1 MITPKIL
8 NVGVYREAQRS
19 SQTVPVL
26 YLGLYIRGLLNSTSF
41 YPDGTFCQHLDA
53 SQEKLPPTL
62 TLTPPGFRSFFEYGQ
77 ERENWVVMLAFPAI
91 RFDLETHR
99 LYWNYNGN
107 ALPIPRKI
115 RLKEAEAME
124 LRHRFELLSRL
135 YHSSLPQNLL
145 AAELLVLQI
154 LQNFLRQE
162 QQEDDH
168 VERLRKRLEEDVLW
182 ENTITEHCV
191 ALGCSR
197 DQLRQE
203 FFERYKIAP
212 GEYRIQ
218 MRLRKIR
225 HLLAYSELTLKEIA
239 YEVGMKNL
247 SHLSRFVKERCGK
260 TPSELSREYRN
271 KS

>member
-1 MITPKIL
+1 
-8 NVGVYREAQRS
+8 
-19 SQTVPVL
+19 
-26 YLGLYIRGLLNSTSF
+26 
-41 YPDGTFCQHLDA
+41 
-53 SQEKLPPTL
+53 
-62 TLTPPGFRSFFEYGQ
+62 LTPPGFHSIFEYGKD
-77 ERENWVVMLAFPAI
+77 RENWVVMLAFPAI
-91 RFDLETHR
+91 QFDEAAHQLCWHH
-99 LYWNYNGN
+99 NGN
-107 ALPIPRKI
+107 ALPLPRYVP
-115 RLKEAEAME
+115 LKEAELLEM
-124 LRHRFELLSRL
+124 RQTFDTLSRL
-135 YHSSLPQNLL
+135 YYSSLPQNQL

-154 LQNFLRQE
+154 LQNFLRLE

-191 ALGCSR
+191 ALGCCR